1 MNLLSLL
8 ALSGVAFG
16 AIDRITKTTAEES
29 AAATTSVVQTP
40 TIVQYT
46 TTVAGAA
53 KVVSTEY
60 KQSFV
65 KTYEKP
71 ISDPPK
77 GSIGLGTIKGS
88 IGVVKPTRFITQ

>member
-1 MNLLSLL
+1 MKLLSLL
-8 ALSGVAFG
+8 ALAGVAFG
-16 AIDRITKTTAEES
+16 AIDRITKTTSEE
-29 AAATTSVVQTP
+29 AAASTTSQVQTP

-65 KTYEKP
+65 PTYGKP

-77 GSIGLGTIKGS
+77 GTIGLGTIKGD
-88 IGVVKPTRFITQ
+88 IGVVKPTRYITE